1 MSERRP
7 LSFAAPSKVASV
19 VMLRRLG
26 ADVSRI
32 PDMLDACLAEVR
44 PNPAFDPRDR
54 ADLEARGVRRFI
66 ATIETEESIFEVD
79 VETSEQWFL
88 ELMPLRILANIPDDA
103 SALEPSPNDVHWN
116 PEVARGFATELRRNW
131 VDGRSPRKRTAA
143 FLTAVGVVQPSLQ
156 PALGRV
162 VVLLSSPDKR
172 RLCKDERRMVVE
184 ALDSVIAFTAR
195 RSSDGEK

>member
-1 MSERRP
+1 MGDRRP

-19 VMLRRLG
+19 ALLRRLG
-26 ADVSRI
+26 ADI
-32 PDMLDACLAEVR
+32 PQTPDMLDGCLAEVR

-66 ATIETEESIFEVD
+66 ATIETEESIYTFD
-79 VETSEQWFL
+79 VEAREEWFL

-116 PEVARGFATELRRNW
+116 PEVARGFATALRRSW
-131 VDGRSPRKRTAA
+131 VDGRSPRKRTAV
-143 FLTAVGVVQPSLQ
+143 FLTAVGDVLEPLRPVLGPVV
-156 PALGRV
+156 A
-162 VVLLSSPDKR
+162 LLSSPDKR
-172 RLCKDERRMVVE
+172 RLRKDERRMVIE
-184 ALDSVIAFTAR
+184 ALESVITLTQR